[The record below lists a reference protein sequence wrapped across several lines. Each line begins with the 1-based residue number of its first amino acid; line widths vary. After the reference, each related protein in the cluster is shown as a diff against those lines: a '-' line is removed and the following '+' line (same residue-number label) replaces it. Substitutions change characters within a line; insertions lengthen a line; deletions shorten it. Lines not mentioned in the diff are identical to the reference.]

1 MRNLKRALSLV
12 MAMAL
17 IVGMMVISASAVS
30 TRDFTDAGEIDHTEA
45 VNTMVALNVI
55 SGKDD
60 GSYFDPDGT
69 LTRSEMAKVVAFV
82 MNGGVEPNIGTKVIP
97 TYSDIDNHWAE
108 AYIEYCTSMGIIAG
122 DGQGKFNPTG
132 ELTASQTAKMFL
144 TAMGYNASVFG
155 LVGADWETNTNRYA
169 NEAGLYENLGDI
181 RVSDPISRDDMAQ
194 MAYNAIQAAIME
206 RSWSQDITTGQI
218 TEGYSLALSDE
229 GKPERTLFSERFGGV
244 IYEGVLLSSGYVAP
258 YSTGTTKD
266 RLRIDVAYKNG
277 NEASG
282 NPVLNYAVDCT
293 DMIGEYVKV
302 LYNETGK
309 YAYGVYTVED
319 ETTVVINTTVGALSD
334 VGSPANT
341 LTYDGVAYDVEP
353 GALAYV
359 ITADAAWTRVNL
371 ADNATGNVSD
381 NANVANY
388 DNIKLVDNNGDGILD
403 VAFVVTNNISKVTY
417 VGSDNFTLTT
427 KGSVK
432 NEDVVSLPEL
442 AVDDYVAWNYKGAN
456 YANKYVVT
464 EASTMTGEVTEVGYN
479 TTPVVNR
486 ILVDG
491 TWYTLG
497 QDNLNDVTTIVD
509 DNGTDLIYNTTY
521 DMVLFNDYV
530 VNAAKVKGGDAKL
543 AVITGTTGTK
553 DYDGNY
559 QVRLLLSDGQTV
571 EGFME
576 LSTLDGTKTNDVG
589 KFVSY
594 TIEDGVY
601 KAVEVADVVTP
612 GEDKCLA
619 GYDDYDNATG
629 TDLFDS
635 TNKTLTGTDV
645 ATHKVNKDAIVFVWY
660 DSDVTDGAG
669 NRTDAFRVT
678 NGEELNSWK
687 ADYGVEVEV
696 LWNNS
701 GLGYADVVYIKGADN
716 DPTPGI
722 KTNYGYITSAIT
734 EGSDAS
740 GVYSAFT
747 IWDGTD
753 SISVITRSGLDGA
766 SKGDVV
772 SFDWDGATEIKNIDL
787 ISTAANTA
795 ALMFTNGEQVRLDN
809 NGYDLADDVVIIN
822 IDSKNAAG
830 VGGNA
835 ISTAA
840 QTKKD
845 GSYFDN
851 CWYVLS
857 DPTDPTSDIALLVID
872 VTDSKLSG
880 VITGWDDDIG
890 DGISDTGLPIY
901 Q

>member
-1 MRNLKRALSLV
+1 
-12 MAMAL
+12 
-17 IVGMMVISASAVS
+17 
-30 TRDFTDAGEIDHTEA
+30 
-45 VNTMVALNVI
+45 
-55 SGKDD
+55 
-60 GSYFDPDGT
+60 
-69 LTRSEMAKVVAFV
+69 
-82 MNGGVEPNIGTKVIP
+82 
-97 TYSDIDNHWAE
+97 
-108 AYIEYCTSMGIIAG
+108 MGIIAG

-155 LVGADWETNTNRYA
+155 LVGADWETNTNRFA

-334 VGSPANT
+334 VGDPANT

-359 ITADAAWTRVNL
+359 ITADAAWTAVNL
-371 ADNATGNVSD
+371 ATASGNVAD
-381 NANVANY
+381 NSAVANY
-388 DNIKLVDNNGDGILD
+388 DSIKLVDNNGDGILD

-464 EASTMTGEVTEVGYN
+464 EASTMTGEVTEVGKN
-479 TTPVVNR
+479 TGNYVNR
-486 ILVDG
+486 VLVDG
-491 TWYTLG
+491 TWYNLG
-497 QDNLNDVTTIVD
+497 QNALNIANTTTIVN
-509 DNGTDLIYNTTY
+509 DNGTELTYNTTY

-543 AVITGTTGTK
+543 AVVTGVTSVT
-553 DYDGNY
+553 DYDQNV
-559 QVRLLLSDGQTV
+559 QVRLLLADGTTV
-571 EGFME
+571 EGFMDKA
-576 LSTLDGTKTNDVG
+576 TAIAVG
-589 KFVSY
+589 DFVSY
-594 TIEDGVY
+594 TIEDGIY
-601 KAVEVADVVTP
+601 KAVDVADVIP
-612 GEDKCLA
+612 PADEKPLA
-619 GYDDYDNATG
+619 GYDDYALGNETSSGASDAFN
-629 TDLFDS
+629 S
-635 TNKTLTGTDV
+635 TTKEV
-645 ATHKVNKDAIVFVWY
+645 AGKKVNKDAIVFVWY
-660 DSDVTDGAG
+660 DSDLTTPLVQ
-669 NRTDAFRVT
+669 NAFRVT
-678 NGEELNSWK
+678 NGAELNSWK
-687 ADYGVEVEV
+687 ASYGVTAEI

-701 GLGYADVVYIKGADN
+701 GLGYADVVYITGAAN

-840 QTKKD
+840 QTKVD

-851 CWYVLS
+851 CWYHEN
-857 DPTDPTSDIALLVID
+857 TDGEIDLLVID

-880 VITGWDDDIG
+880 VTTGWNDDTSTSIPN
-890 DGISDTGLPIY
+890 TGLPIY